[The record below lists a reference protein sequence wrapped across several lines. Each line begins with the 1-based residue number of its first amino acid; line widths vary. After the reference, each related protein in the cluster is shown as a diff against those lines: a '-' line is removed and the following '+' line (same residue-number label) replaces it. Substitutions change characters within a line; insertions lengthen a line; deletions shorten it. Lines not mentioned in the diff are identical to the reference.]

1 MEEQSKHKGGNRFT
15 ETIAELVNSKI
26 VSVSV
31 IALSAY
37 LSVASI
43 AEVMARQELLNIFEA
58 KVIELTREG
67 LEHNKNL
74 LADIVKKQGD
84 VNSAVKDIEEK
95 NRDLATLI
103 GEIRKLSTRLR
114 TLTLGGSNR
123 SSETLMNI
131 AFEYQKLLKAT
142 LPNEEPQNEFIIL
155 SAFSTI
161 DFISW
166 RSSTFL
172 IATLAVLSGIIGS
185 LVTVFRLDKYSIDFL
200 KRIVLGIATGYISF
214 LLIKGGRSLFL
225 LEGTDVLPILNPY
238 SAALFSLI
246 GGMFTEKVFALLGD
260 LFDGLIRRLNGKGNT
275 QT

>member
-1 MEEQSKHKGGNRFT
+1 MEEQSTHKGGNRFT

-142 LPNEEPQNEFIIL
+142 LPNEEPQNGFIIL